1 MAEVDDGCAIEM
13 DCLCQ
18 SLLPCFTR
26 QGVGHAVLHVT
37 GDLVMLETV
46 LTGLTTTQIE
56 STAISLIVSFL
67 VLFLLTRRIMPAII
81 VLFPVGIASLWVVG
95 SMALIGLKWNVLTV
109 MVTALTLGIGID
121 YSIHMWRR
129 FEVELA
135 KRGDHW
141 SALREAIDTTG
152 VALMLSATTTM
163 AGFAVLLF
171 SPMPIIQDFG
181 LITAITVLFS
191 LVLALMVLPVLV
203 ELAARGQESISEE
216 ESA

>member
-1 MAEVDDGCAIEM
+1 
-13 DCLCQ
+13 
-18 SLLPCFTR
+18 
-26 QGVGHAVLHVT
+26 
-37 GDLVMLETV
+37 
-46 LTGLTTTQIE
+46 
-56 STAISLIVSFL
+56 
-67 VLFLLTRRIMPAII
+67 
-81 VLFPVGIASLWVVG
+81 
-95 SMALIGLKWNVLTV
+95 MALIGLKWNVLTV

-129 FEVELA
+129 FEVELQ

-141 SALREAIDTTG
+141 GALEEALDTTG
-152 VALMLSATTTM
+152 VALMLSAATTM

-203 ELAARGQESISEE
+203 ELAARGQESMREDDGV
-216 ESA
+216 